1 MCGTVSV
8 HFRALSQILT
18 FIPELNVNLNFS
30 TETLRVNLMIIA
42 FMLLFR
48 NHVDNNLVNAMETQE
63 NDLGPAEGVK
73 AKPTIMFKISSTS
86 NSEKATVCV
95 SV

>member
-1 MCGTVSV
+1 
-8 HFRALSQILT
+8 
-18 FIPELNVNLNFS
+18 
-30 TETLRVNLMIIA
+30 
-42 FMLLFR
+42 MLLFR